1 MFKEN
6 FIRLCNKLNKSPT
19 AVCHDVGISSAAY
32 AQWTEN
38 TIPRHTT
45 LIKLADYF
53 GVSPDELLKDQG
65 IKEKPSDN
73 GELDEID
80 NEIIKVFSSLSA
92 EKKKAAL
99 EYLAFLSRQ
108 ENGDN

>member
-19 AVCHDVGISSAAY
+19 SVCHDVGISSAAY

-38 TIPRHTT
+38 TIPRRTT

-53 GVSPDELLKDQG
+53 GVSPDELLKDQD
-65 IKEKPSDN
+65 IKEKPSEN
-73 GELDEID
+73 GELENNMVKFIGR
-80 NEIIKVFSSLSA
+80 NGTVVCKRLSPEIIKM
-92 EKKKAAL
+92 L
-99 EYLAFLSRQ
+99 ESIPDSDEDL
-108 ENGDN
+108 